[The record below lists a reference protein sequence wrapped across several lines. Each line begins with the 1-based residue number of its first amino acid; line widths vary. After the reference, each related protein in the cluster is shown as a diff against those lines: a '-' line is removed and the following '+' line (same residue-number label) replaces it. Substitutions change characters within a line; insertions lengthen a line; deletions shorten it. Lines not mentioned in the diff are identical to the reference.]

1 MADDTDEHRQPDG
14 PSPDGAGSEQPC
26 RDATPA
32 EEPSKEGAGTTASA
46 APGSPPKPS
55 PEEIAARELARF
67 RKLRER
73 AEAGDR
79 EAMYLLGVCF
89 ARGKGVEVDF
99 AAAVEW
105 FKKATVFG
113 HLKAKLSLGYCYA
126 AGKGVKRDL
135 EVAYI
140 LLREAAEAGDHDAF
154 ELAER
159 VAQRLHT
166 EQLARCEKKIRQRRI
181 MRKAQRGRAARD
193 EEIEIESA

>member
-1 MADDTDEHRQPDG
+1 MAEQAERK
-14 PSPDGAGSEQPC
+14 DGAGETAGHAPGEPGPAA
-26 RDATPA
+26 RADTADARQT
-32 EEPSKEGAGTTASA
+32 EAGGGSA
-46 APGSPPKPS
+46 AAPTPS
-55 PEEIAARELARF
+55 PEELAARDAACF

-79 EAMYLLGVCF
+79 EAMYLLGVCY
-89 ARGKGVEVDF
+89 ARGKGVAVDN

-140 LLREAAEAGDHDAF
+140 LLREAADAGDRDAF

-159 VAQRLHT
+159 VARRLHA
-166 EQLARCEKKIRQRRI
+166 EQIARCEKKIRQRRI
-181 MRKAQRGRAARD
+181 MRRTQKGRVPRAE
-193 EEIEIESA
+193 EEIELELG